1 MRGKRVSDNVHEYV
15 DLPPYAV
22 RVVDT
27 PEYQR
32 LRNLHQLG
40 VTSYVF
46 PGATHTRFEHSLG
59 VAHLAHGMIKHL
71 RELHPELQITDRE
84 VELVTIAG
92 LCHDLGHGPFSHA
105 FEGWANGHAHN
116 GSARWHHEDMSA
128 KLLARLVEKN
138 QLPYSAREVEF
149 INALI
154 SGKRPKDSDK
164 KRKFLFQIVANK
176 KNGIDVDKF
185 DYLARDSFHCG
196 QPQPKFDRL
205 IMGSRVMDGRIV
217 YHQKEAF
224 GIGEL
229 FHRRFCMFKIVYCH
243 PVGVAVELML
253 ADILTLAAEPL
264 RIRQRMN
271 NVDQFVYLTDSIL
284 HEIEA
289 SDRADL
295 GPAKALLARLRKR
308 ELYTAVGVMRFRPP
322 LDKAGQTKFEIAM
335 ETLHKDGHEEA
346 VVKFAPP
353 GSKLV
358 AADVVVH
365 VNIIDYGKKYDN
377 PLDKVMCFRNW
388 GDKKATP
395 LRVEDVTQVFPN
407 TFREVNVRCY
417 AKHKGQSREVLRA
430 WDGYCAE
437 RLSELCS
444 DVRQEHELSRQSSL
458 SGTPMS
464 ALRTQQQDHGL
475 ADSLSQG
482 VRKKIRLD
490 EDNLTQPSSKHG
502 NET

>member
-15 DLPPYAV
+15 DLPAYAV
-22 RVVDT
+22 RVIDT

-59 VAHLAHGMIKHL
+59 VGHLAHGMVK
-71 RELHPELQITDRE
+71 RFKELHPSLAITDRE

-105 FEGWANGHAHN
+105 FEGWANGHAHDEH
-116 GSARWHHEDMSA
+116 GWKHEKMSAR
-128 KLLARLVEKN
+128 LLERLVERN
-138 QLPYSAREVEF
+138 NLPYTAQEVQF

-154 SGKRPKDSDK
+154 SGQRPEGYDK
-164 KRKFLFQIVANK
+164 NRKFLFQIVANK
-176 KNGIDVDKF
+176 KNGVDVDKF

-205 IMGSRVMDGRIV
+205 IEGSRVMDGRVV

-243 PVGVAVELML
+243 PVGVGIELML
-253 ADILTLAAEPL
+253 ADILTLAAGPL
-264 RIRQRMN
+264 RIRERMN
-271 NVDQFVYLTDSIL
+271 NVDEFVYLTDSIL
-284 HEIEA
+284 HEIEV
-289 SDRADL
+289 SDRPDL
-295 GPAKALLARLRKR
+295 SAARALLLRLRR
-308 ELYTAVGVMRFRPP
+308 RDLYKAVGVMRFRPP
-322 LDKAGQTKFEIAM
+322 LDKKGQDKFEQDMKA
-335 ETLHKDGHEEA
+335 LKNDGHEEA
-346 VVKFAPP
+346 VVQHAPQ
-353 GSKLV
+353 GSKITP
-358 AADVVVH
+358 ADLVVH

-377 PLDKVMCFRNW
+377 PLTKVMCFRNW
-388 GDKKATP
+388 DDRKATP

-417 AKHKGQSREVLRA
+417 AKDKSKSQDVLRA
-430 WDGYCAE
+430 WEGYCSA
-437 RLSELCS
+437 RLTLLCS
-444 DVRQEHELSRQSSL
+444 DAKQEQELSRQSSL

-464 ALRTQQQDHGL
+464 ALRTQQQDH
-475 ADSLSQG
+475 AHAFALSEG

-490 EDNLTQPSSKHG
+490 EDNLSQPSPK
-502 NET
+502 EATQ